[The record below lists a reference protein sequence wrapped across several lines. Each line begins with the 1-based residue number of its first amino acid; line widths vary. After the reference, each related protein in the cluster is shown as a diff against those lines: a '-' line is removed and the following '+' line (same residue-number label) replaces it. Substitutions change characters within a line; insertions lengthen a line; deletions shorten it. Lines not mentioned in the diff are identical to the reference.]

1 MWPIPCFERYLHQIQ
16 FIALLKLLQVLPSQ
30 NTHNHDC
37 IRGNPVINRV
47 ASVDATAISGADMAN
62 SLPKPGVFGQ
72 FFKSRDQP
80 VVLTVSP
87 FLPIMKNPIFV
98 QQA

>member
-1 MWPIPCFERYLHQIQ
+1 
-16 FIALLKLLQVLPSQ
+16 
-30 NTHNHDC
+30 
-37 IRGNPVINRV
+37 
-47 ASVDATAISGADMAN
+47 MAN